1 MSSAK
6 LATIAFV
13 ISLSVVDL
21 NIFILSFK
29 TCQLASIIYH
39 IIVIYNLWCK
49 TMKTPCEIIVWNVV
63 PIIRKEFAKVLIE
76 NHGLNQRKV
85 ADKLGITESAVS
97 RYVSGKRGILEIT
110 DKEILEEIKKSSNK
124 IAKNNGSN
132 VIEETCRICR
142 LMKSKE
148 FVDGIN
154 YACD

>member
-1 MSSAK
+1 
-6 LATIAFV
+6 
-13 ISLSVVDL
+13 
-21 NIFILSFK
+21 
-29 TCQLASIIYH
+29 
-39 IIVIYNLWCK
+39 
-49 TMKTPCEIIVWNVV
+49 MKTPCEIIVWNVV